1 MGENDFAR
9 NAVVLYAILLLIC
22 GFSFTILQ
30 ICVEKEIRNNPK
42 LVLAFNRVKQK
53 GIFSIVCYTLSIILA
68 YYNTLFSAIL
78 FCIVAV
84 RWLIPDRNIEKAI
97 TK

>member
-1 MGENDFAR
+1 VEAFA
-9 NAVVLYAILLLIC
+9 
-22 GFSFTILQ
+22 S
-30 ICVEKEIRNNPK
+30 
-42 LVLAFNRVKQK
+42 VKRK
-53 GIFSIVCYTLSIILA
+53 GIFSVFCYCLAIALA

-78 FCIVAV
+78 FCIVSI